1 MVVALRLNRFLRP
14 IQQTPFCKPD
24 ITDLTQGHVVGRNI
38 LWPALGAGLPAG
50 CRLFGDGRADS
61 GSPGRAWFVP
71 AALMWW
77 DLVVRAG
84 ADCAAMNLNVS
95 SLPVCLSDSGSPGWA
110 WFVLAAPMWWE
121 PVVRAGADRRP
132 RGAQPC
138 PALRLLR
145 RSVRQSYDFSTAV
158 TNWAGAVTQ
167 SW

>member
-1 MVVALRLNRFLRP
+1 MLWGETYSGRP
-14 IQQTPFCKPD
+14 WGPACPQ
-24 ITDLTQGHVVGRNI
+24 VVGFSETAVRTQAH
-38 LWPALGAGLPAG
+38 PGGRGLCPLRSCHG
-50 CRLFGDGRADS
+50 GPRR
-61 GSPGRAWFVP
+61 
-71 AALMWW
+71 
-77 DLVVRAG
+77 

>member
-1 MVVALRLNRFLRP
+1 MVALYLKCSGSA
-14 IQQTPFCKPD
+14 IEQTPFGKLPRSH
-24 ITDLTQGHVVGRNI
+24 LTQGHVVGRNM

-95 SLPVCLSDSGSPGWA
+95 SLPVCLSDSAGLTRVG
-110 WFVLAAPMWWE
+110 
-121 PVVRAGADRRP
+121 VVRACCADVVGARRAG
-132 RGAQPC
+132 RGRP
-138 PALRLLR
+138 
-145 RSVRQSYDFSTAV
+145 
-158 TNWAGAVTQ
+158 
-167 SW
+167 